1 MLRSGQGLPE
11 EAQKFAQTH
20 FPLRRQ
26 VALADGSTYNPRS
39 TANDQSRHN
48 RNRLLHATSPHL
60 PSDYAEPPPVH
71 DVDMCIGHDA
81 SFCPGLCTCCS
92 ASLCGLSVV
101 AVAAHVT
108 SCMHSREGSSAA
120 PISVDRSSSS
130 GTSSAS
136 SSPKA
141 LRFES
146 PPGLDAS
153 DASACS
159 VFLAGEPLKNF
170 LKKELKR
177 KYSDR
182 SSDEKSK
189 KFTAFKTRARDL
201 STNALHPDGDGPLAR
216 NIAAAAF
223 LHFHAQNAEA
233 CAHSIMGPA
242 VTDVFS
248 QDAGDDDW

>member
-1 MLRSGQGLPE
+1 MQR
-11 EAQKFAQTH
+11 
-20 FPLRRQ
+20 
-26 VALADGSTYNPRS
+26 
-39 TANDQSRHN
+39 
-48 RNRLLHATSPHL
+48 
-60 PSDYAEPPPVH
+60 
-71 DVDMCIGHDA
+71 
-81 SFCPGLCTCCS
+81 
-92 ASLCGLSVV
+92 
-101 AVAAHVT
+101 
-108 SCMHSREGSSAA
+108 REGSSAA

-130 GTSSAS
+130 GTSSPAP
-136 SSPKA
+136 SPKA

-146 PPGLDAS
+146 PPVLDAS

-159 VFLAGEPLKNF
+159 AFLAGEPLKNF
-170 LKKELKR
+170 LKEELKR

-189 KFTAFKTRARDL
+189 KFTAFKIRARDL
-201 STNALHPDGDGPLAR
+201 STNALHPDGGGLLAR

-248 QDAGDDDW
+248 QDAEDDGW